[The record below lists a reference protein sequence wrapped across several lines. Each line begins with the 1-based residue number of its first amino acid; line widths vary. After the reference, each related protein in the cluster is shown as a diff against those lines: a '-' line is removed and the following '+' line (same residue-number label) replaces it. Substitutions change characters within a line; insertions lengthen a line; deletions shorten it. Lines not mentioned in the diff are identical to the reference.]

1 MAVATTTT
9 DAPRGDDPTSA
20 GPPIRFPRSA
30 RTRIL
35 AWYVLLLAGSAVATN
50 VAVYRLLT
58 SQHDAEVEESLQQ
71 ETEEM
76 RALVDGLNP
85 ATGQPF
91 GEDIQAIFTTFL
103 RRNLPVEGEA
113 LFTLVDGRPFR
124 TSPTPPFNLLQDQ
137 AVVERWSALDEARR
151 GVVDTPAGEAEYLA
165 VPVKAGEQARG
176 VFVVANFTAHER
188 GEIVHTIQ
196 LAGGV
201 SAGVLLL
208 SAVLAWLVAGR
219 VLAPVRTLTATARR
233 ISDSDFR
240 QRIPVRGSDEISEL
254 TATFNQMLD
263 RLEAAFS
270 SQRDFIRDA
279 GHELR
284 TPITIVRG
292 HLEVMGTDPQEQRE
306 TLDLVTD
313 ELDRM
318 SRYVSDLLL
327 LATAERI
334 DFLHPEPI
342 DLASLTQRLFSN
354 AQAFGTRRWRLEAAG
369 EGLLVADPDRLT
381 QAVMNLA
388 HNAAQ
393 HTGEDDDI
401 TLGSELAGDQVRLWV
416 CDTGRGIPREDQQR
430 VFERFARGG
439 DTRRSDGSGLGLAIV
454 QAIVR
459 AHGGHVN
466 LVSEPGLGTTFTIV
480 LPRGPKE
487 SDRQ

>member
-1 MAVATTTT
+1 MVTTKTTT
-9 DAPRGDDPTSA
+9 DGEGLGGTADH
-20 GPPIRFPRSA
+20 PIRFPRSA

-35 AWYVLLLAGSAVATN
+35 AWYVLLLAGSALVTN
-50 VAVYRLLT
+50 VAVYRLLS
-58 SQHDAEVEESLQQ
+58 SQLDAEVEESLRQ

-91 GEDIQAIFTTFL
+91 GEDIEAIFTTFL
-103 RRNLPVEGEA
+103 RRNLTVEGEA
-113 LFTLVDGRPFR
+113 LFTLVDGTPYR
-124 TSPTPPFNLLQDQ
+124 TSPRPPYNLLQDPALVQ
-137 AVVERWSALDEARR
+137 RWSELDEASRSR
-151 GVVDTPAGEAEYLA
+151 VGTPAGPAEYLA
-165 VPVKAGEQARG
+165 VPLKAGERARG

-188 GEIVHTIQ
+188 REIFEAVR

-201 SAGVLLL
+201 SVGVLLL
-208 SAVLAWLVAGR
+208 SSILAWLVAGR

-233 ISDSDFR
+233 INDSDLS

-254 TATFNQMLD
+254 TSTFNQMLD
-263 RLEAAFS
+263 RLEVAFA

-292 HLEVMGTDPQEQRE
+292 HLEVMGADPTEQRE

-334 DFLHPEPI
+334 DFLRPVPT
-342 DLASLTQRLFSN
+342 DVQSLTQRLFSN
-354 AQAFGTRRWRLEAAG
+354 AQAFGSRRWRLEACGRG
-369 EGLLVADPDRLT
+369 ELVADPDRLT

-388 HNAAQ
+388 DNAVR
-393 HTGEDDDI
+393 HTTEHDDI
-401 TLGSELAGDQVRLWV
+401 VLGSRMVDGEARFWV
-416 CDTGRGIPREDQQR
+416 CDTGPGIPPEDQER

-439 DTRRSDGSGLGLAIV
+439 DTRRRDGSGLGLAIV

-459 AHGGHVN
+459 AHGGRVD
-466 LVSEPGLGTTFTIV
+466 LVSEPGTGTTFTIV
-480 LPRGPKE
+480 LPRDPKE
-487 SDRQ
+487 SHRP